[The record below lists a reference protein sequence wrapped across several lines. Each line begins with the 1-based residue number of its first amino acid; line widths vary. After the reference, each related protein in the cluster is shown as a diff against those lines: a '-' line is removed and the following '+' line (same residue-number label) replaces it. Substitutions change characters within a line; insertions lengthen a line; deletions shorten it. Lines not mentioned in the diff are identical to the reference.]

1 MRRKLRWP
9 IDSWLRTDDYFFA
22 GGSEWMTYSPDRDD
36 LRQFQPRRSL
46 GLLHELLHGSGMM
59 RRGSTTA
66 NDSISRAIARTELV
80 ICCPAGKAAPLPAP
94 GWHSRSSPVLAL
106 LVPTT
111 MERSS
116 WSRARHFAEFVPGV
130 RPISY
135 CLPVASANLARPRAR
150 ACRSS

>member
-1 MRRKLRWP
+1 
-9 IDSWLRTDDYFFA
+9 
-22 GGSEWMTYSPDRDD
+22 MTYSPDRDD
-36 LRQFQPRRSL
+36 LRRFQPRWSL
-46 GLLHELLHGSGMM
+46 GLLHELLHGSGIM

-66 NDSISRAIARTELV
+66 DDSISRAIARTELV

-116 WSRARHFAEFVPGV
+116 WSRAWP
-130 RPISY
+130 
-135 CLPVASANLARPRAR
+135 PVAVL
-150 ACRSS
+150 RSQNPHDNTVYAASVWFSVENC